1 VEVVNSAR
9 GNQSVLVVYQEPY
22 CLNRHFPPSLLVE
35 FFLSSLGGGEVV
47 AADHPHR
54 HSFLASV
61 VMNLP
66 SFWGL
71 PKHALQPGHS
81 YFPFDLLPAE
91 KHLKMEA

>member
-1 VEVVNSAR
+1 
-9 GNQSVLVVYQEPY
+9 
-22 CLNRHFPPSLLVE
+22 LVE

-47 AADHPHR
+47 AADHPNHR
-54 HSFLASV
+54 SFLAISV

-91 KHLKMEA
+91 NHLKMEA